1 MAEGIL
7 KRIVRF
13 SIFILLISTILLCAR
28 AWAISIKVKGSWCL
42 TIDESDLRGGPG
54 SDLKST
60 YESTG
65 KKIHIDIKHTK
76 KHKKKHK
83 KVAWAV
89 DVKRVDTKWDPSIR
103 LDVKRTTDGKGHGKG
118 HGMISDGRSWQ
129 EVTDTPQRFFTG
141 THDRKKIGL
150 RLRIRGVSVKIPA
163 DTYTTTVY
171 YTVFEQ

>member
-1 MAEGIL
+1 M

-28 AWAISIKVKGSWCL
+28 AWAISIKVKGSWCV

-89 DVKRVDTKWDPSIR
+89 DVERVDTKWDPSIR
-103 LDVKRTTDGKGHGKG
+103 LDVKRTTDGKGHGKEHGKG
-118 HGMISDGRSWQ
+118 HGMISDGKSWQ

-150 RLRIRGVSVKIPA
+150 RYRIRGVSIKIPA
-163 DTYTTTVY
+163 DRYTTTVY